1 MAEAAM
7 ADTIAIEPG
16 GDGPDERP
24 VALAPV
30 VPLPRTPHGPG
41 GDAVSVLEVY
51 EAEHLDL
58 YRFLLATVHD
68 PGVAEDVLQDTF
80 LRLIREC
87 ASGRPPA
94 NPRAWLYRVATN
106 LVIGAARRTRTVTRS
121 LPALRT
127 DELDRRSPEAVALE
141 VERDEEIRSAL
152 VLASQGFTAREIGT
166 AVGRSEAAVRTLIC
180 RARLRLRGRLDVEGR
195 GIGQGGAVG

>member
-1 MAEAAM
+1 
-7 ADTIAIEPG
+7 
-16 GDGPDERP
+16 
-24 VALAPV
+24 
-30 VPLPRTPHGPG
+30 
-41 GDAVSVLEVY
+41 VSVLEVY

-152 VLASQGFTAREIGT
+152 AEVPPEARAALVLASQGFTAREIGT

-180 RARLRLRGRLDVEGR
+180 RARLRIRGRLDVEGR